1 MSTAQTTL
9 GEKLQSLP
17 KPALYLVLILL
28 TSVPLLVK
36 ITIPNK
42 EAKPSANFYTM
53 VTGTVDPTFPAFTT
67 SIDATKPV
75 LIQTDWTTSTRGES
89 AGQFKSLMRIL
100 MIRNIKFC
108 FYSAGDPQAPQV
120 ALDYISDINEERVK
134 AGLRPYERW
143 KDYVDAGYFPGAE
156 AICNAIQNNFGTAFK
171 NVQDQDAE
179 GAESS
184 VFESPV
190 LKGVRKVSDF
200 SVMILV
206 TGSNTSNIAIERIK
220 SVPMIMMVTGVMGP
234 ETQVYYDSGQLKGLV
249 TGLKGLYDMESLMD
263 KDPQFKG
270 KVTTLDNGA
279 KYYPTLH
286 IALLLMIIAIII
298 GNVGMFMT
306 KKRAA

>member
-1 MSTAQTTL
+1 MSKPNSNL

-17 KPALYLVLILL
+17 KPALYLVLIVL
-28 TSVPLLVK
+28 TSVPLLLNIK
-36 ITIPNK
+36 IPNV

-53 VTGTVDPTFPAFTT
+53 VSGTVDPLFPTFTKT
-67 SIDATKPV
+67 IDPSKPV

-100 MIRNIKFC
+100 MTRKIKFC

-120 ALDYISDINEERVK
+120 ALDYIAEINEERK
-134 AGLRPYERW
+134 KENLPTYERW
-143 KDYVDAGYFPGAE
+143 NDYVDAGYFPGAE
-156 AICNAIQNNFGTAFK
+156 AICNAIENNFGTAFK
-171 NVQDQDAE
+171 NVQDQDAQ
-179 GAESS
+179 GGQSPI
-184 VFESPV
+184 FQSPV
-190 LKGVRKVSDF
+190 LKGVSKVSDF

-263 KDPQFKG
+263 KDQQFKG
-270 KVTTLDNGA
+270 EVTLDNGA

-286 IALLLMIIAIII
+286 LALVLMIFAVVI
-298 GNVGMFMT
+298 GNVGMFIS
-306 KKRAA
+306 KRRRA

>member
-1 MSTAQTTL
+1 MSKPNNNL

-17 KPALYLVLILL
+17 KPALFLVLIVL
-28 TSVPLLVK
+28 TSVPLFVN

-53 VTGTVDPTFPAFTT
+53 VTGTVDSSFPSFKNT
-67 SIDATKPV
+67 IDPSKPI

-100 MIRNIKFC
+100 MQRNIKFC

-120 ALDYISDINEERVK
+120 ALDYIQMINDERK
-134 AGLRPYERW
+134 KEGLRQYERW
-143 KDYVDAGYFPGAE
+143 TDYVDAGYFPGAE
-156 AICNAIQNNFGTAFK
+156 AICNAIQNNFGTAFGNVKDK
-171 NVQDQDAE
+171 NAHGDQTPI
-179 GAESS
+179 
-184 VFESPV
+184 FQSPV
-190 LKGVRKVSDF
+190 LQGVSKVSDF

-249 TGLKGLYDMESLMD
+249 TGLKGLYDMESLM
-263 KDPQFKG
+263 KSDPQFKG
-270 KVTTLDNGA
+270 EVTLDNGA

-286 IALLLMIIAIII
+286 LALVLMILAVVI

-306 KKRAA
+306 KRRSS

>member
-1 MSTAQTTL
+1 MSTPPNNL

-17 KPALYLVLILL
+17 KPALYLVLIIL
-28 TSVPLLVK
+28 TSVPLFVPVS
-36 ITIPNK
+36 IPNK

-53 VTGTVDPTFPAFTT
+53 VSGTTDPNFPEFNVK
-67 SIDATKPV
+67 IDPNKPV

-100 MIRNIKFC
+100 MHRHIKFL

-120 ALDYISDINEERVK
+120 ALDYIQMLNEERK
-134 AGLRPYERW
+134 KEGLAPYQRW
-143 KDYVDAGYFPGAE
+143 TDYVDAGYFPGAE
-156 AICNAIQNNFGTAFK
+156 AICNAIQNDFYTAFK
-171 NVQDQDAE
+171 DRHDKDLNGNQTGIFD
-179 GAESS
+179 
-184 VFESPV
+184 SPV
-190 LKGVRKVSDF
+190 LQGVHKVSDF

-249 TGLKGLYDMESLMD
+249 TGLKGLYDMESLM
-263 KDPQFKG
+263 KTDPQFAKE
-270 KVTTLDNGA
+270 VSLDNGA

-286 IALLLMIIAIII
+286 LALVLMILAVVI
-298 GNVGMFMT
+298 GNIGMFMSR
-306 KKRAA
+306 KRGAR